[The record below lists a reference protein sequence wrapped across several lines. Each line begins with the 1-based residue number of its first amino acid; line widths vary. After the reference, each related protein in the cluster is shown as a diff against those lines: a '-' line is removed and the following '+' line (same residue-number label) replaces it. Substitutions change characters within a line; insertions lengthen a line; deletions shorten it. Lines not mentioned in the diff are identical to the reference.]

1 MKLMESIVSMNWS
14 VPFAARDNVGERWLH
29 RFMAAA
35 EHRWGAYSR
44 WRVEQRA
51 AAQLHGMSDRELKD
65 IGLIRSEIDCAV
77 SIVPVG
83 IVGLGGH
90 HEPHPT
96 KWRGVGRAVR

>member
-1 MKLMESIVSMNWS
+1 MESIVSMNWT
-14 VPFAARDNVGERWLH
+14 VPFAAQSTGERWLH

-35 EHRWGAYSR
+35 EGRWSVYSR
-44 WRVEQRA
+44 WRVEQHA
-51 AAQLHGMSDRELKD
+51 AAQLRGMSDRELKD

-77 SIVPVG
+77 NIVPVG

-96 KWRGVGRAVR
+96 KWRGSARAVR